1 MIFKGV
7 PMDGHS
13 VVGRVQRNQKMI
25 FLDHEMLEKGCV
37 EDAIRHGI
45 QNASN
50 NLGKPFPNEE
60 QLVEAFKERLKAK
73 VEEEGCGEVPA
84 DYFLRASETFAKAK
98 HHEFFRG
105 THDG

>member
-45 QNASN
+45 QNAARE
-50 NLGKPFPNEE
+50 LGVSFPNEE
-60 QLVEAFKERLKAK
+60 EVVKAFKARLEAK
-73 VEEEGCGEVPA
+73 VEEEGCSEVLPN
-84 DYFLRASETFAKAK
+84 YFLRASETFAKANHK
-98 HHEFFRG
+98 KFLG
-105 THDG
+105 GGA